1 VHYGGVKGGNTNGRC
16 LFGASHELFEAYNV
30 EIGLLI
36 FGAKVFNLKECII
49 IVLNRD

>member
-1 VHYGGVKGGNTNGRC
+1 VHYG
-16 LFGASHELFEAYNV
+16 ELKAVIQMEDVYLAATIFEAYNV

-36 FGAKVFNLKECII
+36 NFGAKVFNLECII